1 MSSNAIVFPL
11 LKNAM
16 ILQIMAELEIPL
28 TEAELTEPGRCRE
41 RIREVFRQLLCT
53 CWGLDQETQL
63 DTLSTRI
70 QSQLTTPDT
79 SISAHPQLYKDAF
92 VETKFFCQLQ
102 KLFRI
107 CGYDEFGLRDLAAPT
122 GRRLRKQLSALI
134 NYMKYREDMKHLLD
148 TVLDERAAMFEALE
162 EMAQQHTDL
171 EGRLSEVREIHEAKI
186 LEREEAEA
194 ECQEMEAEIA
204 QQNKIQS
211 SIRQQ
216 NHLLQKTASELK
228 DQVANLSIALRELQA
243 EERQLNKEVVHSPDR
258 VKADV
263 HQAEKELEEVKRL
276 IAKKEEERNLLAK
289 MLKNAVKG
297 EESVKSS
304 TETIEDMD
312 DLVQQYEIAA
322 EDADDL
328 SANADKVER
337 SLEKKTTEKEELD
350 IDIRAIEER
359 HLHTK
364 SKLNKQLD
372 DAKHE
377 LNSTVNKLGT
387 VEEERLEGIA
397 RVEACQK
404 RIDII
409 EKLME
414 AEERQTNETRC
425 KRIEAFHEFE
435 KAFIAKQQSWNGLL
449 SQ

>member
-1 MSSNAIVFPL
+1 MNF
-11 LKNAM
+11 
-16 ILQIMAELEIPL
+16 LQLHK
-28 TEAELTEPGRCRE
+28 
-41 RIREVFRQLLCT
+41 QK
-53 CWGLDQETQL
+53 
-63 DTLSTRI
+63 S
-70 QSQLTTPDT
+70 
-79 SISAHPQLYKDAF
+79 H
-92 VETKFFCQLQ
+92 LQ
-102 KLFRI
+102 
-107 CGYDEFGLRDLAAPT
+107 
-122 GRRLRKQLSALI
+122 
-134 NYMKYREDMKHLLD
+134 
-148 TVLDERAAMFEALE
+148 
-162 EMAQQHTDL
+162 
-171 EGRLSEVREIHEAKI
+171 
-186 LEREEAEA
+186 
-194 ECQEMEAEIA
+194 MEAEIA

-350 IDIRAIEER
+350 IDIRAIGTLLC
-359 HLHTK
+359 LHK
-364 SKLNKQLD
+364 
-372 DAKHE
+372 
-377 LNSTVNKLGT
+377 NS
-387 VEEERLEGIA
+387 
-397 RVEACQK
+397 
-404 RIDII
+404 
-409 EKLME
+409 
-414 AEERQTNETRC
+414 
-425 KRIEAFHEFE
+425 
-435 KAFIAKQQSWNGLL
+435 
-449 SQ
+449 